1 MAEKDTS
8 AQRLKL
14 LYLRDIFQKFTSE
27 TEALTRNQITDIL
40 LDYGITEG
48 RKAFSEDVEALQKY
62 GMDIRMTMGRTA
74 SYQLMTRD
82 FELAELKLL
91 ADAVSSA
98 KLLSESQSAALL
110 KKLSTLCSDKEAAQI
125 KRTVYVSG
133 MVRQNSNKAVLY
145 NVDTIQRA
153 ISSAPKKKIS
163 FRYFEYDM
171 RKNKKYRDEARV
183 CTPYAL
189 VWDNDHY
196 YLVAWNDHRGTYSN
210 FRVDRMEK
218 VEIIDEPARRADP
231 HFDLEDYILTHVSMF
246 SGEESDVVLRCDKSL
261 VNAVLD
267 RFGMGVRI
275 VPAKDGESFTVYAPV
290 VAKEPFFGWV
300 FQFGGKA
307 EIIEPESIRSEYL
320 AMLDKVLRGG
330 AVVSITGYADR
341 PGSLCEL
348 PGSALRRK
356 SQALYIQ
363 HSVGY
368 PVRNMEQRSDGAAH
382 SMYDGDGSVVDTYP
396 CLVCRN
402 EHLFPGGF
410 VFRLAVRRGEVREN
424 PLQRGQRKGVGDGIR
439 LPGGV
444 ALDSV
449 GEGVHAGG
457 GGH

>member
-40 LDYGITEG
+40 SDYGITEG

-133 MVRQNSNKAVLY
+133 RVRQNSNKAVLY

-231 HFDLEDYILTHVSMF
+231 NFDLEDYILTHVSMF

-320 AMLDKVLRGG
+320 AMLDKVRAG
-330 AVVSITGYADR
+330 A
-341 PGSLCEL
+341 
-348 PGSALRRK
+348 
-356 SQALYIQ
+356 
-363 HSVGY
+363 
-368 PVRNMEQRSDGAAH
+368 
-382 SMYDGDGSVVDTYP
+382 
-396 CLVCRN
+396 
-402 EHLFPGGF
+402 
-410 VFRLAVRRGEVREN
+410 GE
-424 PLQRGQRKGVGDGIR
+424 
-439 LPGGV
+439 
-444 ALDSV
+444 A
-449 GEGVHAGG
+449 
-457 GGH
+457 

>member
-1 MAEKDTS
+1 MADKDTS

-40 LDYGITEG
+40 SDYGITEG

-133 MVRQNSNKAVLY
+133 RVRQNSNKAVLY

-275 VPAKDGESFTVYAPV
+275 VPAKDGESFTVYATV

-320 AMLDKVLRGG
+320 AMLDKVRAG
-330 AVVSITGYADR
+330 A
-341 PGSLCEL
+341 
-348 PGSALRRK
+348 
-356 SQALYIQ
+356 
-363 HSVGY
+363 
-368 PVRNMEQRSDGAAH
+368 
-382 SMYDGDGSVVDTYP
+382 
-396 CLVCRN
+396 
-402 EHLFPGGF
+402 
-410 VFRLAVRRGEVREN
+410 GE
-424 PLQRGQRKGVGDGIR
+424 
-439 LPGGV
+439 
-444 ALDSV
+444 A
-449 GEGVHAGG
+449 
-457 GGH
+457 

>member
-1 MAEKDTS
+1 MADKDTS

-40 LDYGITEG
+40 SDYGITEG

-231 HFDLEDYILTHVSMF
+231 HFDL
-246 SGEESDVVLRCDKSL
+246 
-261 VNAVLD
+261 
-267 RFGMGVRI
+267 
-275 VPAKDGESFTVYAPV
+275 
-290 VAKEPFFGWV
+290 
-300 FQFGGKA
+300 
-307 EIIEPESIRSEYL
+307 
-320 AMLDKVLRGG
+320 
-330 AVVSITGYADR
+330 
-341 PGSLCEL
+341 
-348 PGSALRRK
+348 
-356 SQALYIQ
+356 
-363 HSVGY
+363 
-368 PVRNMEQRSDGAAH
+368 
-382 SMYDGDGSVVDTYP
+382 
-396 CLVCRN
+396 
-402 EHLFPGGF
+402 
-410 VFRLAVRRGEVREN
+410 
-424 PLQRGQRKGVGDGIR
+424 
-439 LPGGV
+439 
-444 ALDSV
+444 
-449 GEGVHAGG
+449 
-457 GGH
+457 

>member
-133 MVRQNSNKAVLY
+133 RVRQNSNKAVLY

-196 YLVAWNDHRGTYSN
+196 YLA
-210 FRVDRMEK
+210 
-218 VEIIDEPARRADP
+218 
-231 HFDLEDYILTHVSMF
+231 
-246 SGEESDVVLRCDKSL
+246 
-261 VNAVLD
+261 
-267 RFGMGVRI
+267 
-275 VPAKDGESFTVYAPV
+275 AP
-290 VAKEPFFGWV
+290 
-300 FQFGGKA
+300 
-307 EIIEPESIRSEYL
+307 S
-320 AMLDKVLRGG
+320 
-330 AVVSITGYADR
+330 
-341 PGSLCEL
+341 
-348 PGSALRRK
+348 
-356 SQALYIQ
+356 
-363 HSVGY
+363 
-368 PVRNMEQRSDGAAH
+368 
-382 SMYDGDGSVVDTYP
+382 VDTPGTVVHCAVDGKYAGCIVISDEIKP
-396 CLVCRN
+396 GAPKALAALKELCGAKTVMLTGDRKAAQTNKLV
-402 EHLFPGGF
+402 
-410 VFRLAVRRGEVREN
+410 
-424 PLQRGQRKGVGDGIR
+424 
-439 LPGGV
+439 
-444 ALDSV
+444 
-449 GEGVHAGG
+449 
-457 GGH
+457 

>member
-40 LDYGITEG
+40 SDYGITEG

-133 MVRQNSNKAVLY
+133 RVRQNSNKAVLY

-171 RKNKKYRDEARV
+171 RKNKKI
-183 CTPYAL
+183 P
-189 VWDNDHY
+189 
-196 YLVAWNDHRGTYSN
+196 
-210 FRVDRMEK
+210 
-218 VEIIDEPARRADP
+218 RR
-231 HFDLEDYILTHVSMF
+231 
-246 SGEESDVVLRCDKSL
+246 
-261 VNAVLD
+261 
-267 RFGMGVRI
+267 
-275 VPAKDGESFTVYAPV
+275 
-290 VAKEPFFGWV
+290 
-300 FQFGGKA
+300 
-307 EIIEPESIRSEYL
+307 
-320 AMLDKVLRGG
+320 
-330 AVVSITGYADR
+330 
-341 PGSLCEL
+341 
-348 PGSALRRK
+348 SA
-356 SQALYIQ
+356 
-363 HSVGY
+363 
-368 PVRNMEQRSDGAAH
+368 
-382 SMYDGDGSVVDTYP
+382 
-396 CLVCRN
+396 
-402 EHLFPGGF
+402 
-410 VFRLAVRRGEVREN
+410 
-424 PLQRGQRKGVGDGIR
+424 
-439 LPGGV
+439 
-444 ALDSV
+444 
-449 GEGVHAGG
+449 GVHALRPGVG
-457 GGH
+457 QRPLLPRGVERPPRDLLKLPRRPHGEGRDNRRTRAPRRPTFRP